1 MAPGFW
7 LRGRGLSLA
16 HANCLLMKVLTAR
29 AWLLPAALSMLAASA
44 AAQVSGKLL
53 LGTLEHS
60 VSASPEPAGSY
71 NWELENGFKEVR
83 ADRVDGRRELAVVL
97 VSDGAGTA
105 PDGKAGQ
112 DGPRVEV
119 AFSGGGL
126 LPSTIAVRTGT
137 TLMIRN
143 DDEIAHE
150 LYAPGLTGLSAE
162 PTTPRGRRSIS
173 LKAPGG
179 WPLRD
184 RLVPHVA
191 GYLHV
196 LPDLVAVA
204 NVDASGQFSFS
215 DVQPG
220 RYTLKVFRGEREL
233 VSTPVELATRS
244 LTLDPITLGA
254 ATDSK

>member
-1 MAPGFW
+1 
-7 LRGRGLSLA
+7 
-16 HANCLLMKVLTAR
+16 MKLLTAR

-44 AAQVSGKLL
+44 AAQISGKLL
-53 LGTLEHS
+53 LGSLEP
-60 VSASPEPAGSY
+60 SASAAREPAGSY

-97 VSDGAGTA
+97 LADGL
-105 PDGKAGQ
+105 KAGH
-112 DGPRVEV
+112 DAARVEV
-119 AFSGGGL
+119 AFSGGSL

-150 LYAPGLTGLSAE
+150 LFAPGLTGLSAE
-162 PTTPRGRRSIS
+162 PTTARGRRSVS
-173 LKAPGG
+173 LQTPGS

-184 RLVPHVA
+184 RLVPHLS
-191 GYLHV
+191 GHLHV

-204 NVDASGQFSFS
+204 SIDGSGQFSFS
-215 DVQPG
+215 DVPPG
-220 RYTLKVFRGEREL
+220 KYTLKVFRGERAL

-244 LTLDPITLGA
+244 LTLDPITFGA
-254 ATDSK
+254 ASDAK

>member
-1 MAPGFW
+1 
-7 LRGRGLSLA
+7 
-16 HANCLLMKVLTAR
+16 MKPLTAR

-53 LGTLEHS
+53 LVSLEP
-60 VSASPEPAGSY
+60 SAHATREPAGSY

-83 ADRVDGRRELAVVL
+83 PDRVDARRELAVVL
-97 VSDGAGTA
+97 LGDAPGTA
-105 PDGKAGQ
+105 AEPKEDTT
-112 DGPRVEV
+112 RVEV

-126 LPSTIAVRTGT
+126 LPSTIAVRAGT

-162 PTTPRGRRSIS
+162 PTTARGRRSVS
-173 LKAPGG
+173 LKAPGS

-184 RLVPHVA
+184 RLVPHLS
-191 GYLHV
+191 GHLHV

-204 NVDASGQFSFS
+204 TIDGSGQFSFS
-215 DVQPG
+215 DVPPG
-220 RYTLKVFRGEREL
+220 NYTLKVFHGERVL
-233 VSTPVELATRS
+233 VSAPVELATRS

-254 ATDSK
+254 ASNSK

>member
-1 MAPGFW
+1 
-7 LRGRGLSLA
+7 
-16 HANCLLMKVLTAR
+16 MKLFTAR
-29 AWLLPAALSMLAASA
+29 AWLLPAAVSMLAASA
-44 AAQVSGKLL
+44 AAQVSGRLL
-53 LGTLEHS
+53 LVSLEPGA
-60 VSASPEPAGSY
+60 SAAPEPAGSY

-97 VSDGAGTA
+97 LGDQPAA
-105 PDGKAGQ
+105 PEPKSGQ
-112 DGPRVEV
+112 DPARVEV

-126 LPSTIAVRTGT
+126 LPSTIAVRAGT

-162 PTTPRGRRSIS
+162 PTTARGRRSVS
-173 LKAPGG
+173 LKTAGS

-184 RLVPHVA
+184 RLVPHLT
-191 GYLHV
+191 GHLHV

-204 NVDASGQFSFS
+204 SIDASGQFSFS
-215 DVQPG
+215 DVPPG
-220 RYTLKVFRGEREL
+220 RYTLKVFRGERVL
-233 VSTPVELATRS
+233 ASTPVELATRS

-254 ATDSK
+254 ASDSK

>member
-1 MAPGFW
+1 
-7 LRGRGLSLA
+7 
-16 HANCLLMKVLTAR
+16 
-29 AWLLPAALSMLAASA
+29 MLAASA

-53 LGTLEHS
+53 LGSLEHTA
-60 VSASPEPAGSY
+60 SAAREPAGSY

-83 ADRVDGRRELAVVL
+83 PDRIDGRRELAVVL
-97 VSDGAGTA
+97 LGDGNG
-105 PDGKAGQ
+105 PDAA
-112 DGPRVEV
+112 RVEV

-150 LYAPGLTGLSAE
+150 LFAAGLTGLSAE
-162 PTTPRGRRSIS
+162 PTTARGRRSVS
-173 LKAPGG
+173 LKTAGS

-184 RLVPHVA
+184 RLVPHLS
-191 GYLHV
+191 GHLHV

-204 NVDASGQFSFS
+204 SIDASGQFTFS
-215 DVQPG
+215 DVPPG
-220 RYTLKVFRGEREL
+220 KYTLKVFRGERVL